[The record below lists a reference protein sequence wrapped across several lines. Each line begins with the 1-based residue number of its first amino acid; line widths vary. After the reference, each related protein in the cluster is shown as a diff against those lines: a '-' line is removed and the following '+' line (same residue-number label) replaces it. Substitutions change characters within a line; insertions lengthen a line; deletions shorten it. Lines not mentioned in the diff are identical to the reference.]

1 MWRDSALAEEIAT
14 RLLGRAAERPSSR
27 AYGHVPPVAVT
38 FTENVTA
45 KDPTFTDPLYVPVW
59 VMFTR
64 ASAEPVLSSPPV
76 KVAGPNPGPLMT
88 PEYVAPARG
97 GFVAIARHTCDS
109 VGETLYVAVTGLS
122 GEHMSSDRR
131 DFLRQLTIAT
141 AAVGGGAIARPLE
154 AEDVEHAAQTLAASS
169 AAWDMSWVEQVQ
181 RAQYKAVFDSPAL
194 ADGSALDLAAGIQND
209 FKEVYGSD
217 DVVRM
222 VIIMRQLG
230 QVMAFNDDLWDRYAI
245 GEERKVN
252 DPVTK
257 QPARRN
263 PWAKPQPGE
272 PDWERA
278 AKLDTLRA
286 RGAIFL
292 VCNRASMNW
301 ARSASER
308 TKKDLEQVQND
319 VRNGLVPGATL
330 MPTGVFAL
338 VRAQNAGC
346 AYMKG
351 S

>member
-1 MWRDSALAEEIAT
+1 M
-14 RLLGRAAERPSSR
+14 SR
-27 AYGHVPPVAVT
+27 
-38 FTENVTA
+38 
-45 KDPTFTDPLYVPVW
+45 
-59 VMFTR
+59 
-64 ASAEPVLSSPPV
+64 
-76 KVAGPNPGPLMT
+76 
-88 PEYVAPARG
+88 
-97 GFVAIARHTCDS
+97 
-109 VGETLYVAVTGLS
+109 
-122 GEHMSSDRR
+122 DRR

-141 AAVGGGAIARPLE
+141 AAVGGGAIARPLG
-154 AEDVEHAAQTLAASS
+154 AEEVSRAAELLSASS

-181 RAQYKAVFDSPAL
+181 RAQYKAVFDSPTL
-194 ADGSALDLAAGIQND
+194 ADGAALDLAAGIQNE
-209 FKEVYGSD
+209 FKEVSGSH

-230 QVMAFNDDLWDRYAI
+230 QVMAFNDELWDRYAI

-252 DPVTK
+252 DPLTK

-263 PWAKPQPGE
+263 PYAKALPGE
-272 PDWERA
+272 PEWAVAE
-278 AKLDTLRA
+278 KLDTLRA

-301 ARSASER
+301 ARSAAER
-308 TKKDLEQVQND
+308 TKKDVEQVQNE

-330 MPTGVFAL
+330 MPSGVFAL

>member
-1 MWRDSALAEEIAT
+1 
-14 RLLGRAAERPSSR
+14 
-27 AYGHVPPVAVT
+27 
-38 FTENVTA
+38 
-45 KDPTFTDPLYVPVW
+45 
-59 VMFTR
+59 
-64 ASAEPVLSSPPV
+64 
-76 KVAGPNPGPLMT
+76 
-88 PEYVAPARG
+88 
-97 GFVAIARHTCDS
+97 
-109 VGETLYVAVTGLS
+109 
-122 GEHMSSDRR
+122 MSSDRR
-131 DFLRQLTIAT
+131 VFLRQLTIAT
-141 AAVGGGAIARPLE
+141 AAMGSGAIVAPLG
-154 AEDVEHAAQTLAASS
+154 AEQVERAADTLPASG

-263 PWAKPQPGE
+263 PYARVVPEEPAWA
-272 PDWERA
+272 A
-278 AKLDTLRA
+278 AGKLDALRA
-286 RGAIFL
+286 RGAILL

-301 ARSASER
+301 ARSAAER
-308 TKKDLEQVQND
+308 TKKDLEQVQNE

-338 VRAQNAGC
+338 VRAQQAGC

>member
-1 MWRDSALAEEIAT
+1 
-14 RLLGRAAERPSSR
+14 
-27 AYGHVPPVAVT
+27 
-38 FTENVTA
+38 
-45 KDPTFTDPLYVPVW
+45 
-59 VMFTR
+59 
-64 ASAEPVLSSPPV
+64 
-76 KVAGPNPGPLMT
+76 
-88 PEYVAPARG
+88 
-97 GFVAIARHTCDS
+97 
-109 VGETLYVAVTGLS
+109 
-122 GEHMSSDRR
+122 MSSDRR
-131 DFLRQLTIAT
+131 DFLKQLTLAT
-141 AAVGGGAIARPLE
+141 AAVGGGAIVTPLG
-154 AEDVEHAAQTLAASS
+154 AEEVSRAADLAWAPG
-169 AAWDMSWVEQVQ
+169 AAWDMSWTEQLQ
-181 RAQYKAVFDSPAL
+181 RVQYKAVFDSPTL
-194 ADGSALDLAAGIQND
+194 ADGSALDLAAGIQDN

-245 GEERKVN
+245 GEDRKVN
-252 DPVTK
+252 DPLTK

-263 PWAKPQPGE
+263 PYAKALPGE
-272 PDWERA
+272 PAWAAA

-301 ARSASER
+301 AAGVAER
-308 TKKDLEQVQND
+308 TKKDVEQVRNE
-319 VRNGLVPGATL
+319 VRSGLVPGAVL